1 MLDRGADDG
10 HRSYQLH
17 VQGSDMELIIGT
29 IAIVAVLIVQ
39 AAVRVSRIAP
49 WRSVAMIATS
59 TGSLKACVAFIQ
71 HCERLQPN
79 DRL

>member
-49 WRSVAMIATS
+49 WRSVATIATS

-71 HCERLQPN
+71 HCERL
-79 DRL
+79 

>member
-59 TGSLKACVAFIQ
+59 TGSLKACVAFIR
-71 HCERLQPN
+71 HCERL
-79 DRL
+79 